1 MRMPYGDVLLEERAR
16 YIAERFCER
25 TVNESEPLSRERIR
39 EVIQGIIAELEE
51 ERKRESGI

>member
-1 MRMPYGDVLLEERAR
+1 MPYSDWMLEQRAR
-16 YIAERFCER
+16 CIAEKFCER

-51 ERKRESGI
+51 ERRRESGA